1 MSKKPN
7 NASLYNEAQAKDNC
21 GFGLIVNRHGTA
33 NREVVQRSILGL
45 TSMTHRGAIGSDGKT
60 GDGCGLLF
68 DLNKEFFKKA
78 VKKEIH
84 IELPELF
91 GIAQVFT
98 AHLLRRDISSVK
110 SILESEGLTLLT
122 IRPVPVK
129 KLILGPIA
137 LESLPHINQLFIAP
151 ISKDFNREHFESC
164 LLQARK
170 KIEDIYRDDEKFYIC
185 SMSSQTIV
193 YKGLML
199 PDAISDFYLDISKK
213 SFTAKICLFHQRFS
227 TNTQPRWHLAQPFRL
242 LAHNG
247 EINAIRGNRNWV
259 KARASKFSTPLIPG
273 ISEFTSLVNETGS
286 DSSALDNMVE
296 LLVKGGINF
305 FRAIRMVLPP
315 AWQNI
320 HTMDPEIRAFHEYN
334 SMHMEAWDG
343 PAGIVMSDGQ
353 WAICVLDRNGLRPA
367 RYQVLHNGM
376 ICIASETGIY
386 PTVESEVLKKGRLSP
401 GGIFA
406 VNTETGEVLDQHV
419 IDDQLKQHKP
429 YRDWLKKS
437 AVYLESTLDAFEG
450 PGIKKIPHKDLVTS
464 SKLFSLFNEERVSI
478 IKPLALEGIE
488 GTGSM
493 GDDTALAVLSSMPR
507 SIYDFFRQ
515 QFAQV
520 TNPPIDSLRES
531 SVMSLETC
539 FGPELNIFEETQDHA
554 RRIVSTSPVL
564 SHKKLT
570 SLLKNPYFKVESFN
584 LIFSPKV
591 QLQDALDDLT
601 QKVVQ
606 AVKKGV
612 VIIHLNEILPKGD
625 SLSINA
631 LLATGCIHQELVKLG
646 LRSDANLIIS
656 SATAR
661 DTHQI
666 ACLISFGA
674 TAVYPW
680 LAFQIILDLTHR
692 NELKGSPTANC
703 AKYRKGINKGLLKI
717 ISKIGISTISSY
729 RGSQLHEIVGLNMD
743 VVNLSFTNTV
753 SRVGG
758 KTFADLDSEM
768 RALKKYAGSNVSE
781 ISLGGLLKFVHG
793 GEYHAYNPEV
803 VKKLQEAVS
812 SSSQEIYQEY
822 ADLVNLRSPAM
833 LRDLMALHYPKKPKA
848 VKVAP
853 ISSLLKKFDSAGMS
867 LGALSPDAHETLAE
881 AMNSMGARS
890 NSGEGGEAKERYGTS
905 KMSKIKQVASG
916 RFGVTPE
923 YLVNAEVLQIKIAQG
938 AKPGEGGQLPGGKVN
953 ALIAKLRY
961 STPGITLIS
970 PPPHHDIY
978 SIEDLAQ
985 LIFDLKQVNPKA
997 LVSVKLVSEP
1007 GVGTIAAGVAKAYA
1021 DLITISGHDGGTGAS
1036 PLSSIRY
1043 AGSPWEL
1050 GLSEAHQALRASNLR
1065 HKVRLQADG
1074 GLKTGLDVIKAA
1086 ILGAESF
1093 GFGTGPMIAMG
1104 CKYLRICHLNN
1115 CATGVATQRRD
1126 IIDHHFVGE
1135 KEKVVN
1141 YFTFIANEARQILSE
1156 LGVSSIE
1163 EIIGQTKYLKD
1174 ITQLDPRTKN
1184 IDISA
1189 ILYTDKKSLAPHFCM
1204 TKSNNPWD
1212 QAKLNQKIMQNIKG
1226 PISKNIKSNFSYKIS
1241 NQDRSVG
1248 AQASGFIASLY
1259 GERGVIQKQ
1268 VLNFHGS
1275 AGQSFGAWNASGL
1288 HLKLQGD
1295 ANDYVGKG
1303 MNGGK
1308 IVISNNSEYAS
1319 HNTPTVLAGNTALYG
1334 ATGGELYVG
1343 GVVGE
1348 RFAVRNSGASAVIE
1362 GAGDH
1367 CCEYMTG
1374 GHVTVLGEVG
1384 SNFGAGMTGGFAYVL
1399 DVNRRFFDQCNRN
1412 LVNLERIVSED
1423 MESHRKFLKQTIA
1436 RHIKETKSARAK
1448 IILDEFDRYEPSFW
1462 LVSPAALNIQDLLKA
1477 TTANAA

>member
-1 MSKKPN
+1 M
-7 NASLYNEAQAKDNC
+7 
-21 GFGLIVNRHGTA
+21 I
-33 NREVVQRSILGL
+33 
-45 TSMTHRGAIGSDGKT
+45 
-60 GDGCGLLF
+60 
-68 DLNKEFFKKA
+68 
-78 VKKEIH
+78 
-84 IELPELF
+84 
-91 GIAQVFT
+91 
-98 AHLLRRDISSVK
+98 
-110 SILESEGLTLLT
+110 
-122 IRPVPVK
+122 
-129 KLILGPIA
+129 
-137 LESLPHINQLFIAP
+137 
-151 ISKDFNREHFESC
+151 
-164 LLQARK
+164 
-170 KIEDIYRDDEKFYIC
+170 
-185 SMSSQTIV
+185 
-193 YKGLML
+193 
-199 PDAISDFYLDISKK
+199 
-213 SFTAKICLFHQRFS
+213 
-227 TNTQPRWHLAQPFRL
+227 
-242 LAHNG
+242 
-247 EINAIRGNRNWV
+247 
-259 KARASKFSTPLIPG
+259 
-273 ISEFTSLVNETGS
+273 
-286 DSSALDNMVE
+286 E

-305 FRAIRMVLPP
+305 FRSIRMVLPP

-320 HTMDPEIRAFHEYN
+320 HTMDPEVRAFHEYN

-343 PAGIVMSDGQ
+343 PAGIVMSDGE

-367 RYQVLHNGM
+367 RYQVLNNGM
-376 ICIASETGIY
+376 ITVASETGIY
-386 PTVESEVLKKGRLSP
+386 PVADEEILQKGRLSP

-406 VNTETGEVLDQHV
+406 VNTESGEILDQKI
-419 IDDQLKQHKP
+419 IDDQLKQNKP

-450 PGIKKIPHKDLVTS
+450 PGIKKVPHSEFIKA
-464 SKLFSLFNEERVSI
+464 SKLFSLFNEERVSV
-478 IKPLALEGIE
+478 IKPLALDGLE

-507 SIYDFFRQ
+507 SIYDYFRQ

-531 SVMSLETC
+531 SVMSLEAC
-539 FGPELNIFEETQDHA
+539 FGPELNIFEESKDHA
-554 RRIVSTSPVL
+554 KRIVSTSPVL
-564 SHKKLT
+564 SHKKLST
-570 SLLKNPYFKVESFN
+570 LLKNPYFSSKNFD
-584 LIFSPKV
+584 LQYSPKSN
-591 QLQDALDDLT
+591 LKDALNALT
-601 QKVVQ
+601 KRVVT
-606 AVKKGV
+606 AVRNGQI
-612 VIIHLNEILPKGD
+612 IIHLNEKVPDGNK
-625 SLSINA
+625 LSINSLIA
-631 LLATGCIHQELVKLG
+631 VGSIHQELVKLG
-646 LRSDANLIIS
+646 LRSDANLVVS

-666 ACLISFGA
+666 ACLLSFGA

-680 LAFQIILDLTHR
+680 LAFQTILDLTHR
-692 NELKGSPTANC
+692 KELKGSPTANC

-729 RGSQLHEIVGLNMD
+729 RGSQLHEIVGLSSD
-743 VVNLSFTNTV
+743 IVDLSFTNTV

-758 KTFADLDSEM
+758 KTFKDLDAEM
-768 RALKKYAGSNVSE
+768 RSLNEYANSNVSE
-781 ISLGGLLKFVHG
+781 IGLGGLLKFVHG
-793 GEYHAYNPEV
+793 GEYHTYNPEV
-803 VKKLQEAVS
+803 VKKLQEAVKTGS
-812 SSSQEIYQEY
+812 SEIYKEY
-822 ADLVNLRSPAM
+822 ADLVNLRDPAM
-833 LRDLMALHYPKKPKA
+833 LRDLMELKFPSKPKKVELYNTK
-848 VKVAP
+848 K
-853 ISSLLKKFDSAGMS
+853 LLKKFDSAGMS

-953 ALIAKLRY
+953 ELIAKLRY

-985 LIFDLKQVNPKA
+985 LIFDLKQVNSKA

-1074 GLKTGLDVIKAA
+1074 GLKTGLDVVKAA

-1126 IIDHHFVGE
+1126 IIDHHYVGE
-1135 KEKVVN
+1135 KERVIN
-1141 YFTFIANEARQILSE
+1141 YFTFIANEVQEILAR
-1156 LGVSSIE
+1156 LGVPDLES
-1163 EIIGQTKYLKD
+1163 IIGQTQYLKD
-1174 ITQLDPRTKN
+1174 ITGNNPSTQN
-1184 IDISA
+1184 IDLSP
-1189 ILYTDKKSLAPHFCM
+1189 ILYSDRKSTAPHYCN
-1204 TKSNNPWD
+1204 TSSNDPWD
-1212 QAKLNQKIMQNIKG
+1212 KGNLNSKILQD
-1226 PISKNIKSNFSYKIS
+1226 IKSSISQERSADFYYDIS
-1241 NQDRSVG
+1241 NRDRSVG
-1248 AQASGFIASLY
+1248 AQASGLIASLY
-1259 GERGVIQKQ
+1259 GEKGLKQKQ
-1268 VLNFHGS
+1268 TLNFKGS
-1275 AGQSFGAWNASGL
+1275 AGQSFGVWNAAGL
-1288 HLKLQGD
+1288 NLKLNGD

-1308 IVISNNSEYAS
+1308 IVISSSAEYATKDS
-1319 HNTPTVLAGNTALYG
+1319 PTVLVGNTALYG

-1343 GVVGE
+1343 GCVGE

-1374 GHVTVLGEVG
+1374 GHVTVLGNVG

-1399 DVNRRFFDQCNRN
+1399 DTNRRFFDQCNRS
-1412 LVNLERIVSED
+1412 LVNLDRIVSEE
-1423 MESHRKFLKQTIA
+1423 MESHRKFLKQILA
-1436 RHIKETKSARAK
+1436 RHIKETKSERTRL
-1448 IILDEFDRYEPSFW
+1448 ILDEFDRYAPSFW

>member
-1 MSKKPN
+1 M
-7 NASLYNEAQAKDNC
+7 
-21 GFGLIVNRHGTA
+21 I
-33 NREVVQRSILGL
+33 
-45 TSMTHRGAIGSDGKT
+45 
-60 GDGCGLLF
+60 
-68 DLNKEFFKKA
+68 
-78 VKKEIH
+78 
-84 IELPELF
+84 
-91 GIAQVFT
+91 
-98 AHLLRRDISSVK
+98 
-110 SILESEGLTLLT
+110 
-122 IRPVPVK
+122 
-129 KLILGPIA
+129 
-137 LESLPHINQLFIAP
+137 
-151 ISKDFNREHFESC
+151 
-164 LLQARK
+164 
-170 KIEDIYRDDEKFYIC
+170 
-185 SMSSQTIV
+185 
-193 YKGLML
+193 
-199 PDAISDFYLDISKK
+199 
-213 SFTAKICLFHQRFS
+213 
-227 TNTQPRWHLAQPFRL
+227 
-242 LAHNG
+242 
-247 EINAIRGNRNWV
+247 
-259 KARASKFSTPLIPG
+259 
-273 ISEFTSLVNETGS
+273 
-286 DSSALDNMVE
+286 E

-305 FRAIRMVLPP
+305 FRSIRMVLPP

-320 HTMDPEIRAFHEYN
+320 HTMDPEVRAFHEYN

-343 PAGIVMSDGQ
+343 PAGIVMSDGK

-367 RYQVLHNGM
+367 RYQILTNGM
-376 ICIASETGIY
+376 ITVASETGIY
-386 PTVESEVLKKGRLSP
+386 PVADEEILQKGRLSP

-406 VNTETGEVLDQHV
+406 VNTESGEILDQRMV
-419 IDDQLKQHKP
+419 DDQLKQRKP
-429 YRDWLKKS
+429 YREWLKKS
-437 AVYLESTLDAFEG
+437 AIYLESSLDAFEG
-450 PGIKKIPHKDLVTS
+450 PGIKKIPHSEFIKS
-464 SKLFSLFNEERVSI
+464 SKLFSLFNEERVSV
-478 IKPLALEGIE
+478 IKPLALDGIE

-531 SVMSLETC
+531 SVMSLEAC
-539 FGPELNIFEETQDHA
+539 FGPELNIFEESKDHA
-554 RRIVSTSPVL
+554 KRIVSTSPVL
-564 SHKKLT
+564 SHKKLLA
-570 SLLKNPYFKVESFN
+570 LLKNPYFSSKNFDLQYSMQSN
-584 LIFSPKV
+584 
-591 QLQDALDDLT
+591 LQDALHALT
-601 QKVVQ
+601 KKVVA
-606 AVKKGV
+606 AVQKGE
-612 VIIHLNEILPKGD
+612 VIIHLNEKLPDNNK
-625 SLSINA
+625 LSINA
-631 LLATGCIHQELVKLG
+631 LLAVGCIHQELVKLG
-646 LRSDANLIIS
+646 LRSDANLIVS

-666 ACLISFGA
+666 ACLLSFGA
-674 TAVYPW
+674 TAVFPW
-680 LAFQIILDLTHR
+680 LAFQTILDLTHR
-692 NELKGSPTANC
+692 KELKGSPTANC
-703 AKYRKGINKGLLKI
+703 ARYRKGINKGLLKI

-729 RGSQLHEIVGLNMD
+729 RGSQLHEIVGLNSD
-743 VVNLSFTNTV
+743 VVDLSFTNTV

-758 KTFADLDSEM
+758 KTFDDLDAEM
-768 RALKKYAGSNVSE
+768 RSLNKYANSNVSE
-781 ISLGGLLKFVHG
+781 IGLGGLLKFVHG

-812 SSSQEIYQEY
+812 SGSQQSYEDY
-822 ADLVNLRSPAM
+822 ASLVNERDPAM
-833 LRDLMALHYPKKPKA
+833 LRDLMELKFPSKPKKVEPYDTKE
-848 VKVAP
+848 
-853 ISSLLKKFDSAGMS
+853 LLKKFDSAGMS

-953 ALIAKLRY
+953 GLIAKLRY

-985 LIFDLKQVNPKA
+985 LIFDLKQVNSKA

-1074 GLKTGLDVIKAA
+1074 GLKTGLDVVKAA

-1126 IIDHHFVGE
+1126 IIDHHYIGE
-1135 KEKVVN
+1135 KERVVN
-1141 YFTFIANEARQILSE
+1141 YFSFIAKEVQEILIK
-1156 LGVSSIE
+1156 LGVPNLES
-1163 EIIGQTKYLKD
+1163 IIGQTQYLKD
-1174 ITQLDPRTKN
+1174 ITQENPSTKN
-1184 IDISA
+1184 IDLSP
-1189 ILYTDKKSLAPHFCM
+1189 ILYSDKKSTAPHYCN
-1204 TKSNNPWD
+1204 TSSNDPWD
-1212 QAKLNQKIMQNIKG
+1212 KGNLNAKILQDIRSSIAQDQK
-1226 PISKNIKSNFSYKIS
+1226 SYFYYKIS
-1241 NQDRSVG
+1241 NRDRSVG
-1248 AQASGFIASLY
+1248 AQASGFIASLF
-1259 GERGVIQKQ
+1259 GEKGLKHNQT
-1268 VLNFHGS
+1268 LNFTGS
-1275 AGQSFGAWNASGL
+1275 AGQSFGVWNAAGL
-1288 HLKLQGD
+1288 TLNLDGD

-1308 IVISNNSEYAS
+1308 IVISSSADYAS
-1319 HNTPTVLAGNTALYG
+1319 QADPTVLVGNTALYG

-1343 GVVGE
+1343 GCVGE

-1374 GHVTVLGEVG
+1374 GHVTVLGSVG
-1384 SNFGAGMTGGFAYVL
+1384 ANFGAGMTGGFAYVL
-1399 DVNRRFFDQCNRN
+1399 DTDRRFFDQCNRSLIN
-1412 LVNLERIVSED
+1412 LDRIVSEE
-1423 MESHRKFLKQTIA
+1423 MESHRKFLKQILA
-1436 RHIKETKSARAK
+1436 RHIKETKSERAK
-1448 IILDEFDRYEPSFW
+1448 LILDEFDRFEPSFW